1 MSDGQSADAPIVPIE
16 APAPKLLKPVRKSPF
31 PDLAKLVLADE
42 ASSAGDAQYAPA
54 EKSEAEI
61 LVKPLKPEAPA
72 SPTKM
77 PSASQAEFLPAE
89 TRRPGRPRRNAAVP
103 ESEMTQFTLRL
114 PRELRDRLVI
124 SARQSRT
131 SAAGIV
137 IKMIEEKLSVAEV
150 GGS

>member
-1 MSDGQSADAPIVPIE
+1 MSDGYSTDAPIVPIE
-16 APAPKLLKPVRKSPF
+16 APIPKLMRPVRKSPF
-31 PDLAKLVLADE
+31 PDLAKIVLADE
-42 ASSAGDAQYAPA
+42 ASSAGDAQYALAENFEPTRPVKLSQPGSPA
-54 EKSEAEI
+54 A
-61 LVKPLKPEAPA
+61 
-72 SPTKM
+72 PTKM
-77 PSASQAEFLPAE
+77 PLASHADSIPPEA
-89 TRRPGRPRRNAAVP
+89 RRPGRPRKNAAVP